1 MFIRKLYYDRQTG
14 AVIESHMREGD
25 VVQTIFADDVAVLP
39 SLAGRTDADTGC
51 IRWTSPDADVEALF
65 RSKQC
70 LTVDQSGATP
80 VPVFTDYPPE
90 PEPEPT
96 PEPEPVDEPTA

>member
-1 MFIRKLYYDRQTG
+1 MFIRKLYYDRQSG

-25 VVQTIFADDVAVLP
+25 VVQTSFADDVAVLP

-51 IRWTSPDADVEALF
+51 LMWTVKDAALEAQF
-65 RSKQC
+65 RAKQC
-70 LTVDQSGATP
+70 LSVDVTQTPP

-90 PEPEPT
+90 PEPEP
-96 PEPEPVDEPTA
+96 EPTSDPIE